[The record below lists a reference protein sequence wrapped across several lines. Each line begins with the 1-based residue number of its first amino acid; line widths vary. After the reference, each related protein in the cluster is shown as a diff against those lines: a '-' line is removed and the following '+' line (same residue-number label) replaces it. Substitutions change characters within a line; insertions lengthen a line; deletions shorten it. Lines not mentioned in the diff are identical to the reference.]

1 MAKKYENKVIVTR
14 QEYDK
19 AISAI
24 LGDKDPENCTSAVEI
39 YAMFTKIAKCIT
51 DSSCYDEMNMVDSA
65 KLDDSI
71 ACISNVLKNM
81 IGDETLTHAI
91 MSHLETLDDESSYD
105 GKNNTVVDEKDDASN
120 DESSEESKEVSI
132 DIEVDDIEND
142 DSLDVEPIDLIEVWD
157 SCHTTDFNDFDGYAS
172 LVFIGRKHGFNHA
185 YITEQL
191 LYIMH
196 NYNIGCNKIHYV
208 GAAIT
213 ANGVQ
218 KAFGMLPKAG
228 DLVYFAYC
236 KRPMF
241 VMYASTPMQQWYI
254 IYQCDKDTG
263 TILGVYNKSDL
274 DSVCDALCDV
284 EVDNTAFSYGF
295 DDLKK
300 FCNEHIIDFN
310 LIYRKTMECYVQE
323 AGNDIDHVSNINF
336 DIANKFYTKAGCK
349 RYAEEHGSN
358 GDLFVITTK
367 PNNKS
372 NKKNSQMIFA
382 LVCGSHSDGSK
393 KIFQVDAIEIANHD
407 ETYVSSQPTKPKDDF
422 DNDSSNSDEPISSQL
437 AMNRDINGGV
447 KVLGELDNG
456 STLAN
461 DAAKLSEDAADDG
474 ADDDDDIDVSSMRYM
489 TNVDIKRKMDEDR
502 AKFIKNMKQ
511 SQRWNST
518 TRRVRRKSSD
528 TNTKTPNTK
537 TPNDD
542 NNSDEKIWSLDTTE

>member
-1 MAKKYENKVIVTR
+1 MAKKYENNVICTK
-14 QEYDK
+14 QEYNK

-24 LGDKDPENCTSAVEI
+24 LGDKDPESCTSTVEV

-51 DSSCYDEMNMVDSA
+51 DSSYYNKLDVVDSA
-65 KLDDSI
+65 RVDDSI
-71 ACISNVLKNM
+71 ACINNVLKSM
-81 IGDETLTHAI
+81 IGDEAFNLAI
-91 MSHLETLDDESSYD
+91 MSHLGMLDDESSDD
-105 GKNNTVVDEKDDASN
+105 GEDSAAE
-120 DESSEESKEVSI
+120 DESSEESKEVP
-132 DIEVDDIEND
+132 IEVDDIEND

-157 SCHTTDFNDFDGYAS
+157 SCHTTDFNDFDNYTS
-172 LVFIGRKHGFNHA
+172 LVFIGRKHGFDHA
-185 YITEQL
+185 FIAEQL

-196 NYNIGCNKIHYV
+196 NYNIGCNKIHYI

-254 IYQCDKDTG
+254 IYQCDNTG

-300 FCNEHIIDFN
+300 ICNEHSIDFN

-323 AGNDIDHVSNINF
+323 AGNDIDHVSIINF

-358 GDLFVITTK
+358 GDLYMITTQ
-367 PNNKS
+367 PHNKS
-372 NKKNSQMIFA
+372 TKKNGQMIFA

-407 ETYVSSQPTKPKDDF
+407 EAYVSSQPTKPKDNF
-422 DNDSSNSDEPISSQL
+422 DDSNSNSDEPISSQL

-456 STLAN
+456 SPLAN
-461 DAAKLSEDAADDG
+461 DAAKLSEDA
-474 ADDDDDIDVSSMRYM
+474 DDDDADDIDVSSMRYM
-489 TNVDIKRKMDEDR
+489 TNVDIKRKMDVDR
-502 AKFIKNMKQ
+502 AEFIKKMKQ
-511 SQRWNST
+511 SQRWHST
-518 TRRVRRKSSD
+518 TRRARGKSSD
-528 TNTKTPNTK
+528 TSTKTPNTK
-537 TPNDD
+537 TSND
-542 NNSDEKIWSLDTTE
+542 NNSDEKIWSLDDTE

>member
-1 MAKKYENKVIVTR
+1 MVKKYENNVICTK

-24 LGDKDPENCTSAVEI
+24 LGDKDPENCTSVVEV

-81 IGDETLTHAI
+81 IGDETLNHAI
-91 MSHLETLDDESSYD
+91 MSHLDMVDDDESSYD
-105 GKNNTVVDEKDDASN
+105 GEDSAAE
-120 DESSEESKEVSI
+120 DESSEESEEVHI
-132 DIEVDDIEND
+132 DVEIDDIEND

-157 SCHTTDFNDFDGYAS
+157 SCHTTDFNDFVGLAP
-172 LVFIGRKHGFNHA
+172 LVFIGRKHGFNHG
-185 YITEQL
+185 YIAEQL

-196 NYNIGCNKIHYV
+196 NYNIGCNKIRYI

-213 ANGVQ
+213 TDSVQ
-218 KAFGMLPKAG
+218 KAFGLIPKAG

-241 VMYASTPMQQWYI
+241 VMYASTPEQQWYI

-274 DSVCDALCDV
+274 DSVCADLNKVDV
-284 EVDNTAFSYGF
+284 DETAFSNGF
-295 DDLKK
+295 DELKIL
-300 FCNEHIIDFN
+300 CRDRDIDFN
-310 LIYRKTMECYVQE
+310 MLYRKVVECYAQG
-323 AGNDIDHVSNINF
+323 ANIGIDHISNIKF
-336 DIANKFYTKAGCK
+336 DVTKTFKTKAECI
-349 RYAEEHGSN
+349 YAKENGSD
-358 GDLFVITTK
+358 GDLFFIA
-367 PNNKS
+367 PSNKS
-372 NKKNSQMIFA
+372 NKKSGWMIFA
-382 LVCGSHSDGSK
+382 IIAGYHQDKTRKLL
-393 KIFQVDAIEIANHD
+393 QVDSIKIANHD
-407 ETYVSSQPTKPKDDF
+407 ETSVSSQPTKPKDDS
-422 DNDSSNSDEPISSQL
+422 DDYNSNSDEPISSQL

-456 STLAN
+456 SPLAN

-489 TNVDIKRKMDEDR
+489 TNVDIKRKMAEDR

-518 TRRVRRKSSD
+518 TRRTRSKSSD
-528 TNTKTPNTK
+528 SNTKTSITK
-537 TPNDD
+537 SSNGD
-542 NNSDEKIWSLDTTE
+542 NNSDETIWSLDSTD

>member
-1 MAKKYENKVIVTR
+1 MAKKYENHVIVTK

-24 LGDKDPENCTSAVEI
+24 LGDKDPENCTSTVEV

-51 DSSCYDEMNMVDSA
+51 DSSYYDKLDVVDSA
-65 KLDDSI
+65 RVDDSI
-71 ACISNVLKNM
+71 ACINNVLKSM
-81 IGDETLTHAI
+81 IGDETLNLAI
-91 MSHLETLDDESSYD
+91 MSHLGMLDDESSD
-105 GKNNTVVDEKDDASN
+105 DDEDSTTE
-120 DESSEESKEVSI
+120 DESSEESEEVP
-132 DIEVDDIEND
+132 IEVDDIEND

-157 SCHTTDFNDFDGYAS
+157 SCHTTDFNDFDNYAS

-185 YITEQL
+185 YIAEQL
-191 LYIMH
+191 LYILH

-208 GAAIT
+208 GAAVT
-213 ANGVQ
+213 ANGVR
-218 KAFGMLPKAG
+218 KVFKNNPKAG
-228 DLVYFAYC
+228 DFVYFAYC

-241 VMYASTPMQQWYI
+241 VMYASKKEHMYASTHEQQWYI

-274 DSVCDALCDV
+274 DSVCDALHDV

-300 FCNEHIIDFN
+300 FCNEHVIDFN
-310 LIYRKTMECYVQE
+310 LIYRKILECYVQE
-323 AGNDIDHVSNINF
+323 VNIGIDHISNINF
-336 DIANKFYTKAGCK
+336 DIANKFYTKSGCT

-358 GDLFVITTK
+358 GDLFVITTH

-372 NKKNSQMIFA
+372 KKKNGQMIFA
-382 LVCGSHSDGSK
+382 LVCGSYSDETK

-422 DNDSSNSDEPISSQL
+422 DNDNSNSGEPINSQL

-456 STLAN
+456 SPLAN
-461 DAAKLSEDAADDG
+461 DAAKLSEDAADDD

-489 TNVDIKRKMDEDR
+489 TNVDIKRKMDADR
-502 AKFIKNMKQ
+502 AEFIKKMKQ
-511 SQRWNST
+511 SQRWHST
-518 TRRVRRKSSD
+518 TRRARSKSSD
-528 TNTKTPNTK
+528 TNTKTHNAK
-537 TPNDD
+537 TSNDD
-542 NNSDEKIWSLDTTE
+542 NNSGEKIWSLDDTE

>member
-1 MAKKYENKVIVTR
+1 MAKKYENNVICTK
-14 QEYDK
+14 QEYNK

-24 LGDKDPENCTSAVEI
+24 LGDKDPESCTSTVEV

-51 DSSCYDEMNMVDSA
+51 DSSYYNKLNVVDSA
-65 KLDDSI
+65 RVDDSI
-71 ACISNVLKNM
+71 ACINNVLKSM
-81 IGDETLTHAI
+81 IGDEALNLAI
-91 MSHLETLDDESSYD
+91 MSHLGMLDDESSDD
-105 GKNNTVVDEKDDASN
+105 GEDSAAE
-120 DESSEESKEVSI
+120 DESSEESKEVP
-132 DIEVDDIEND
+132 IEVDDIEND

-157 SCHTTDFNDFDGYAS
+157 SCHTTDFNDFDNYTS
-172 LVFIGRKHGFNHA
+172 LVFIERKHGFDHA
-185 YITEQL
+185 FIAEQL

-196 NYNIGCNKIHYV
+196 NYNIGCNKIHYI

-254 IYQCDKDTG
+254 IYQCDNTG

-300 FCNEHIIDFN
+300 FCNEHSIDFN

-323 AGNDIDHVSNINF
+323 AGNDIDHVSIINF

-358 GDLFVITTK
+358 GDLYMITTQ

-372 NKKNSQMIFA
+372 TKKNGQMIFA

-407 ETYVSSQPTKPKDDF
+407 EAYVSSQPTKPKDNF
-422 DNDSSNSDEPISSQL
+422 DDSNSNSDEPISSQL
-437 AMNRDINGGV
+437 AMNRDNM
-447 KVLGELDNG
+447 GELDNG
-456 STLAN
+456 SPLAN
-461 DAAKLSEDAADDG
+461 VTAKLSEDADDDG
-474 ADDDDDIDVSSMRYM
+474 ADDDDDIDIGSMKYM
-489 TNVDIKRKMDEDR
+489 TNDDIKRQMVDDR
-502 AKFIKNMKQ
+502 AKFIKKMTQ
-511 SQRWNST
+511 SQRRRNATKSR
-518 TRRVRRKSSD
+518 TRSKSSD
-528 TNTKTPNTK
+528 DSKSTNTDNGFDEMMQRLDATK
-537 TPNDD
+537 
-542 NNSDEKIWSLDTTE
+542 

>member
-1 MAKKYENKVIVTR
+1 MAKKYENNIICTK

-24 LGDKDPENCTSAVEI
+24 LGDKDPENCTSTVEV

-51 DSSCYDEMNMVDSA
+51 DSSYYDKMDVVDSA
-65 KLDDSI
+65 RLGDSI
-71 ACISNVLKNM
+71 ACIDNVLKSM
-81 IGDETLTHAI
+81 IGDETLSLAI
-91 MSHLETLDDESSYD
+91 MSHLEMKDDESSYD
-105 GKNNTVVDEKDDASN
+105 DEDNDAE
-120 DESSEESKEVSI
+120 DVSSDESKEVPI
-132 DIEVDDIEND
+132 KVDDIEND

-157 SCHTTDFNDFDGYAS
+157 SCHTTNFNDFDGYAS
-172 LVFIGRKHGFNHA
+172 LVFIRRKHGFDHA
-185 YITEQL
+185 FIAEQL

-196 NYNIGCNKIHYV
+196 NYNIGCNKIHYI

-236 KRPMF
+236 ERPMF

-254 IYQCDKDTG
+254 IYQCDNTG

-300 FCNEHIIDFN
+300 FCNEHSIDFN

-323 AGNDIDHVSNINF
+323 AGNDIDHVSIINF

-358 GDLFVITTK
+358 GDLYMITTQ

-372 NKKNSQMIFA
+372 TKKNGQMIFA

-407 ETYVSSQPTKPKDDF
+407 EAYVSSQPTKPKDNF
-422 DNDSSNSDEPISSQL
+422 DDSNSNSDEPISSQL
-437 AMNRDINGGV
+437 AMNRDNMS
-447 KVLGELDNG
+447 ELDNG
-456 STLAN
+456 SPLAN
-461 DAAKLSEDAADDG
+461 VTAKLSEDADDDG
-474 ADDDDDIDVSSMRYM
+474 ADDDDDIDVGSMKYM
-489 TNVDIKRKMDEDR
+489 TNDDIKRQMVDNR
-502 AKFIKNMKQ
+502 AKFIKKMTQ
-511 SQRWNST
+511 SQRRRNATKSR
-518 TRRVRRKSSD
+518 TRSKSSD
-528 TNTKTPNTK
+528 DSKSTNTDNGFDEMMQRLDATK
-537 TPNDD
+537 
-542 NNSDEKIWSLDTTE
+542 